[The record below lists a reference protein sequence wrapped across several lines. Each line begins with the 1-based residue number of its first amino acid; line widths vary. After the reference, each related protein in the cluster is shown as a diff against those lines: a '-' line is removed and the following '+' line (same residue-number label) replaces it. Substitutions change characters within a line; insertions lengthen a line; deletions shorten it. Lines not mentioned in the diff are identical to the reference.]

1 MANMSY
7 CRFENTLRDLQD
19 CLGVLDEACEDDKS
33 LEEFEKS
40 LGSDYERRAFKRLL
54 TVAEDLLMIADRMAD
69 AENEA

>member
-7 CRFENTLRDLQD
+7 CRFENTLQDLED
-19 CLGVLDEACEDDKS
+19 CLGVLDEDCDDDKS
-33 LEEFEKS
+33 LEEFENS

-54 TVAEDLLMIADRMAD
+54 TVAEELLMIADRMAN